1 MSAVAF
7 AAARGVHPVHVKPNQ
22 LNPSCRVASPSHF
35 GQGKI
40 SHTVFVAATFVLTR
54 TRGGLARRAQPEPK
68 APPKTKKG
76 KSKRKPEFDASKELG
91 VTEPMGFFDPLSFA
105 PKDQETFFE
114 YRACEI
120 KHGRVAMMAALG
132 AVTQHFVRLPGFEKT
147 NWGEEMPSGINA
159 AFNTPG
165 TFGLVVL
172 TLIAGVLEFTLWSE
186 DPKKEP
192 GNFGDPLGLG
202 QYTED
207 MRNRELNNG
216 RFAMVAIT
224 GIVVAELVT
233 GKDAV
238 QQLGL

>member
-1 MSAVAF
+1 
-7 AAARGVHPVHVKPNQ
+7 
-22 LNPSCRVASPSHF
+22 
-35 GQGKI
+35 
-40 SHTVFVAATFVLTR
+40 
-54 TRGGLARRAQPEPK
+54 
-68 APPKTKKG
+68 
-76 KSKRKPEFDASKELG
+76 
-91 VTEPMGFFDPLSFA
+91 MGFFDPLSFA

-202 QYTED
+202 QYTEE
-207 MRNRELNNG
+207 RRATE
-216 RFAMVAIT
+216 
-224 GIVVAELVT
+224 
-233 GKDAV
+233 
-238 QQLGL
+238 GLSMFRTSSSKTCTPKFMGLTWFDHGLTCNVH